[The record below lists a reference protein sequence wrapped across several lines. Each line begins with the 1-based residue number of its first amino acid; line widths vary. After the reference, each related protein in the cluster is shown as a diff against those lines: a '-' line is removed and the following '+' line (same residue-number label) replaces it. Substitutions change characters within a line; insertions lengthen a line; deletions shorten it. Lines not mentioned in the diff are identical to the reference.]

1 MRSLQKEMKEE
12 HATNVAAIQEAFKS
26 LSGCAV
32 KYEGNEYPGEVKAI
46 LINAYQYQ
54 VSDDSCWQKL
64 EMAPATG
71 QNLLSKEQADQKVE
85 WANYRQ

>member
-1 MRSLQKEMKEE
+1 MRSLQKEMKE

-46 LINAYQYQ
+46 
-54 VSDDSCWQKL
+54 
-64 EMAPATG
+64 
-71 QNLLSKEQADQKVE
+71 
-85 WANYRQ
+85 

>member
-1 MRSLQKEMKEE
+1 MKLQEKVTKQNQIKQATVVNQCRKRRENERKRIQKMRSLQKEMKEE

-46 LINAYQYQ
+46 
-54 VSDDSCWQKL
+54 
-64 EMAPATG
+64 
-71 QNLLSKEQADQKVE
+71 
-85 WANYRQ
+85 